1 MPLYDFR
8 CRACGHEFETL
19 VRAGAPPVCASC
31 GSDDLERMLST
42 FATSS
47 DTSRKANLHSV
58 RAKAAK
64 ARKGKLHDEH
74 AAMKRHLYDH

>member
-1 MPLYDFR
+1 MPLYDFK

-19 VRAGAPPVCASC
+19 VRPGSPPVCVSC
-31 GSDDLERMLST
+31 GSGALERLLST

-47 DTSRKANLHSV
+47 DTTRKANLRSV
-58 RAKAAK
+58 RTKAAE

-74 AAMKRHLYDH
+74 AAMKRHLHDH